1 MRGDAPKCLIQQYF
15 LFKTHIN
22 LPLSEIM
29 AETNDTSANENTQ
42 EIDLSSLS
50 SLAFNPDWA
59 TDNARKISI
68 ERSSRT
74 DFRENGARGTRKEF
88 VKDAGFSRDRREK
101 RDRRTPRPPRTE
113 SPATKDETSPENS
126 RRPSNGKNR
135 HPDSRRRNFKPDT
148 LPPLR
153 VADIMIYPEDK
164 PFTVLAKAIKNSA
177 RTYVLF
183 EVAKIILEK
192 PERFLV
198 VISPLQK
205 KDKAGK
211 PIPGNEPL
219 PPLYLSVPDGL
230 PFLNEQDAVA
240 HVFKNHLDKFFTLE
254 EVEAEAPKGNFT
266 MIAKCGFTGELL
278 APPNYHAYQQI
289 LRDHHATNFPK
300 MAFERFMSRIETV
313 KDAEAINAWIEKMR
327 KVTRYTLKDRRDDEP
342 ESFDNVGAAKAFV
355 LATRKDE
362 AVKPV
367 KQIRLSGK
375 LIEKMPIGPLKTNI
389 EHEIVFQQKFP
400 LNTANGFRGRLR
412 HMGFSLYKKGSKG
425 ITMVCGV
432 KRKFRT
438 PTSVFSDTIQRV
450 FDFLEKNPGTPIK
463 ELPAKML
470 GLEEPQKAE
479 TPAESDSVP
488 APAPLAETPEAKELV
503 GTVRWLVTEGYV
515 SEMSDGKLYAHPVM
529 TEAQAKAAA
538 NAEQPIERPEIPQV
552 DWPEDNIASNVPE
565 APKPLIKVIGS
576 LSAEDDASAP
586 KADSPEPE
594 TQPLKPESAAP
605 EA

>member
-1 MRGDAPKCLIQQYF
+1 M
-15 LFKTHIN
+15 T
-22 LPLSEIM
+22 
-29 AETNDTSANENTQ
+29 ETNDTSANENTQ

-68 ERSSRT
+68 ERSPRP
-74 DFRENGARGTRKEF
+74 DFRENGARGARKEF
-88 VKDAGFSRDRREK
+88 GKDAGFSRERREK
-101 RDRRTPRPPRTE
+101 RDRRAPRPPRTE
-113 SPATKDETSPENS
+113 SPDSVAESATEQSHKAPHW
-126 RRPSNGKNR
+126 KNR
-135 HPDSRRRNFKPDT
+135 RPDSRRRTFKSDT

-177 RTYVLF
+177 RTYILF

-211 PIPGNEPL
+211 PIPSNEPL

-230 PFLNEQDAVA
+230 PFLNEQDAFA
-240 HVFKNHLDKFFTLE
+240 HVFKNHLDKFFSLE
-254 EVEAEAPKGNFT
+254 EVEVEAPKGNFT

-300 MAFERFMSRIETV
+300 MAFEKFMSRIETV
-313 KDAEAINAWIEKMR
+313 KDPEAINAWIEKMK

-355 LATRKDE
+355 LAARKDE
-362 AVKPV
+362 AVKQT
-367 KQIRLSGK
+367 KQVRLSGK
-375 LIEKMPIGPLKTNI
+375 LIEKMPIGPLKNNI
-389 EHEIVFQQKFP
+389 EHEIAFQQKFP

-438 PTSVFSDTIQRV
+438 PSSVFSDTIQRV

-470 GLEEPQKAE
+470 GLEEPQKTE
-479 TPAESDSVP
+479 HPAESDSAP

-538 NAEQPIERPEIPQV
+538 NAEQPIERPEIPQLEC
-552 DWPEDNIASNVPE
+552 PEDNIEANVPE
-565 APKPLIKVIGS
+565 APEPLIKVIGS
-576 LSAEDDASAP
+576 LSATE
-586 KADSPEPE
+586 EP
-594 TQPLKPESAAP
+594 AAP
-605 EA
+605 ETDSAEPEAQSETPENTEA